1 MLKRD
6 ITNAYMW
13 YKIADL
19 ILSVALLVGVA
30 GIVPVLLLVFVYG
43 FQIVFLAHN
52 VLVLSILFY
61 YEVSILYIVVPAV
74 VSYLIGLGGFSY
86 STLA

>member
-1 MLKRD
+1 M
-6 ITNAYMW
+6 
-13 YKIADL
+13 
-19 ILSVALLVGVA
+19 GVA

-43 FQIVFLAHN
+43 FKIVFLAYD

-74 VSYLIGLGGFSY
+74 VSYLIGVSY